1 MQHDELSTIN
11 EENSTELPIYG
22 VYFADGDTVP
32 FADLYLDM
40 FPEQYDVE

>member
-1 MQHDELSTIN
+1 MNNDEQT
-11 EENSTELPIYG
+11 ENSSDDSCNLPIYG
-22 VYFADGDTVP
+22 VYLVDWHRVP